1 MCGIPYVY
9 FSLTYYSGVNMMF
22 IAGIIESDAPRK
34 GNKFNVVTEAGYFD
48 VDRSKLQA
56 FRCPQ
61 CKEHNLFRGC
71 VYIGCTGCMSYF
83 SEKEIIE
90 ENLESD

>member
-1 MCGIPYVY
+1 M
-9 FSLTYYSGVNMMF
+9 LF
-22 IAGIIESDAPRK
+22 IAGIMEVDAPRK
-34 GNKFNVVTEAGYFD
+34 GNRRDPLTEAEYFAQ
-48 VDRSKLQA
+48 DRVKLEG

-61 CKEHNLFRGC
+61 CKEHNLFRGG

-90 ENLESD
+90 ENLEGE